1 MSLCE
6 HLFIPDNCVN
16 ISLTSYIFS
25 AAPLQR
31 GDPDIAF
38 SLYGALKLADRFFID
53 PLKDMIL
60 SHIRED
66 WPQTLQGWDER
77 EALYLRRLKSLP
89 GLTMDD
95 VAPEPASVIR
105 LARMFEPRLL
115 TFAFYH
121 LSRLP
126 VNAIY
131 KQHGQGVR
139 NVRGVRSSLLS
150 PADRE
155 RAMAG
160 RERMLKWLT
169 DRMETS
175 MLDTWNCISGAPCHI
190 HIYWRVVVL
199 HRTVMRNFDVL
210 ATLRSMRSHKVERGT
225 SEPVEDVVCPDCN
238 AKWDQILFDA
248 RREFFDSLSA
258 FFPDLEQDHSS
269 HCRAVENSG

>member
-1 MSLCE
+1 VS
-6 HLFIPDNCVN
+6 
-16 ISLTSYIFS
+16 ISSYQTTVKFS

-38 SLYGALKLADRFFID
+38 SLYGALKLADRFLID

-77 EALYLRRLKSLP
+77 EALYLRRMKSLP

-115 TFAFYH
+115 TLAFYH

-139 NVRGVRSSLLS
+139 NVRGVRTYLLS

-155 RAMAG
+155 KAMVG
-160 RERMLKWLT
+160 RERMLKWLA
-169 DRMETS
+169 DKMEAS
-175 MLDTWNCISGAPCHI
+175 MFDNWHCIAGDPCHL
-190 HIYWRVVVL
+190 HIYWRVAVL
-199 HRTVMRNFDVL
+199 HRTVMRNLDVL

-225 SEPVEDVVCPDCN
+225 SQLVEDVVCPDCN
-238 AKWDQILFDA
+238 ARWDQILSDA
-248 RREFFDSLSA
+248 RRDFFDSLST
-258 FFPDLEQDHSS
+258 FFPDL
-269 HCRAVENSG
+269 